1 MLTDKEEF
9 ELEIRSAF
17 IGESIDFSEMKFL
30 KNDNILLKGN
40 EFADQ
45 FKHYYPKSIHVV
57 DGNTLVSL
65 YVFRLLQLRFFR
77 ENKTVK
83 SYNYNWKTDR
93 VVSLLRVEYNFLTL
107 AIKSLESNFKNSIDF
122 DLELISILKD
132 KGFKVRNDNNFENDI
147 ALIKEKANQLFVEYN
162 AKNF

>member
-30 KNDNILLKGN
+30 KNDNILLKGE
-40 EFADQ
+40 EFAQQ
-45 FKHYYPKSIHVV
+45 FKHYYPKNIQVV

-65 YVFRLLQLRFFR
+65 YIFRLLHQRFFR
-77 ENKTVK
+77 NNKTVIPF
-83 SYNYNWKTDR
+83 NINWKTDR
-93 VVSLLRVEYNFLTL
+93 DLGLLRVEYNFLTL
-107 AIKSLESNFKNSIDF
+107 AIKSLESNFKNSKSF
-122 DLELISILKD
+122 DLELISILKN
-132 KGFKVRNDNNFENDI
+132 KGFIVRADNNFENDI
-147 ALIKEKANQLFVEYN
+147 ALIREKANQLFVEYN